1 MKIRKVGVLGC
12 GLMGAG
18 IAEVAARAG
27 FETVVR
33 EVSEEVVEKGLEKLR
48 GSLDKAV
55 ERGKL
60 DAAERDKA
68 WARLHGVVD
77 LGALA
82 ECDLVVEAIVEN
94 LDEKRRT
101 FAALDAV
108 VKEGALFASNTSSL
122 TITQIAMATRRPDRF
137 VGMHFFNPVP
147 VMKLVEVVRTLLTS
161 QEAYDAAIEA
171 VRAFGKEPVTARD
184 NSGFLVNRLLVP
196 YLLDAVRAYEEGVGS
211 IEDIDKAMQLGCGY
225 PMGPFTLLD
234 FVGLDTTYYIA
245 NIMFDEY
252 REKRFAPPPLLKQM
266 VLAGRLGR
274 KSGRGFYEHSRSRAP
289 SGNHPP
295 NRAVGQRL
303 SLLPPFGRGFT
314 ASRRETSGA
323 SPKGR

>member
-33 EVSEEVVEKGLEKLR
+33 EVSEEVVEKGLAKLHA
-48 GSLDKAV
+48 SLDRAV

-68 WARLHGVVD
+68 LARLTGVVD
-77 LGALA
+77 LAALA
-82 ECDLVVEAIVEN
+82 DCDVILEAIVEN
-94 LDEKRRT
+94 LDEKRKT

-108 VKEGALFASNTSSL
+108 VKEGALFASNTSSI

-137 VGMHFFNPVP
+137 VGLHFFNPVP

-161 QEAYDAAIEA
+161 QDAFDAALEL
-171 VRAFGKEPVTARD
+171 VRAFGKEPVAARD
-184 NSGFLVNRLLVP
+184 NSGFIVNRLLVP
-196 YLLDAVRAYEEGVGS
+196 YLLDAVRAHEEGVGTV
-211 IEDIDKAMQLGCGY
+211 EDIDKAMQLGCGY

-245 NIMFDEY
+245 DIMFEEY

-274 KSGRGFYEHSRSRAP
+274 KSGRGFYDHSR
-289 SGNHPP
+289 
-295 NRAVGQRL
+295 
-303 SLLPPFGRGFT
+303 
-314 ASRRETSGA
+314 
-323 SPKGR
+323 K